1 MDFVD
6 YVRRHRAWSEQTFG
20 TQPRTAG
27 LLAHI
32 EKECREIAQHPAD
45 LEEWVDVIIL
55 AIDGACRNGHSDE
68 AIAEMLN
75 AKLEKNKKRQWV
87 VSNDP
92 AVPNEHVRGDEDF
105 HL

>member
-20 TQPRTAG
+20 KQARTAG

-32 EKECREIAQHPAD
+32 EKECKEIAQRPED
-45 LEEWVDVIIL
+45 LEEWIDVIIL
-55 AIDGACRNGHSDE
+55 AIDGACRNGHSDA

-75 AKLEKNKKRQWV
+75 YKLEKNQKRQWV
-87 VSNDP
+87 VSEDP
-92 AVPNEHVRGDEDF
+92 TVPNEHVRIEEDF